1 MDFVEADRKYRE
13 WKRLFDSGQV
23 DGAEFEK
30 RVNELR
36 LTGPDGSLW
45 QMGVKSGLWYRFN
58 GQAWVEDNPFPPEVG
73 AVVQPSDLEPP
84 PPPREPPGNTPVPSR
99 RPAPQ
104 KKKLSTLVLILIGL
118 AGLACIGL
126 VVAGIVIMGNLPEPV
141 PTPPAQTTAAFMNT
155 PVPPTPSPYPATSTA
170 EPQPQ
175 LPTGQANPGQGG
187 YGIPFQ
193 DRFDDPASG
202 WDDIRV
208 GEDFST
214 LYFDDAYLIVVI
226 TDHFSAW
233 ANPGLNLTENIQVE
247 VDARKTSG
255 SSYDEYG
262 LLCHYQENSDDT
274 INAYFFAISS
284 DGLGLIY
291 KIDHDKKTLLLT
303 DPPERR
309 SDIIHPGDQVN
320 RIRADCLDG
329 TLALY
334 VNDQK
339 LANVQ
344 DDSFTSGDVGLRAYS
359 EEGETEIRYDN
370 FIVYEPPD

>member
-13 WKRLFDSGQV
+13 WKRLFDLGQME
-23 DGAEFEK
+23 GAEFEK

-45 QMGVKSGLWYRFN
+45 QMGVKSGLWYHFN
-58 GQAWVEDNPFPPEVG
+58 GQAWVEDNPFPPELG
-73 AVVQPSDLEPP
+73 TVVQASDLEPP
-84 PPPREPPGNTPVPSR
+84 PPPREPPGNIRIPPG

-104 KKKLSTLVLILIGL
+104 KKKLSSLVLVLIGL
-118 AGLACIGL
+118 AGLACVSL
-126 VVAGIVIMGNLPEPV
+126 VVGGIVIMGNLPGPV
-141 PTPPAQTTAAFMNT
+141 PTPLAETAITVKNSPEPPASSPYTAAPPSETT
-155 PVPPTPSPYPATSTA
+155 PELTT
-170 EPQPQ
+170 E
-175 LPTGQANPGQGG
+175 QANPGQGG

-208 GEDFST
+208 GENFNT
-214 LYFDDAYLIVVI
+214 LYFEDAYLIVV
-226 TDHFSAW
+226 TTNHYSAW
-233 ANPGLNLTENIQVE
+233 ANPGLDLATNIQVE

-255 SSYDEYG
+255 STYDEYG
-262 LLCHYQENSDDT
+262 LLCRYQENSDDT
-274 INAYFFAISS
+274 INAYYFAISN

-291 KIDHDKKTLLLT
+291 KIDHDEKTLLLS
-303 DPPERR
+303 DPPEKR
-309 SDIIHPGDQVN
+309 SDVILPGDQIN

-339 LANVQ
+339 LVSVQ
-344 DDSFTSGDVGLRAYS
+344 DSSFLSGDVGLRADS
-359 EEGETEIRYDN
+359 EEGETEIRFDN
-370 FIVYEPPD
+370 FIVYEP